1 MPWNR
6 GRYRSASL
14 RNFRNRGSFGAAAL
28 LPSYLSPNLHRRLTL
43 HDLSR
48 ICFVSE
54 ASLSRYIFKV
64 TGLRLGELIQEMK
77 LSKVRFLL
85 LHTNLPLAEIA
96 EILGSSHVSRLSRV
110 LGDGLGHGG
119 ATVPALLPGH
129 S

>member
-1 MPWNR
+1 M
-6 GRYRSASL
+6 
-14 RNFRNRGSFGAAAL
+14 
-28 LPSYLSPNLHRRLTL
+28 PSYLSPNLHRRLTL

-48 ICFVSE
+48 IYFVSE
-54 ASLSRYIFKV
+54 TSLSRYIFKV

-110 LGDGLGHGG
+110 LGHGLGHGG